1 MTQLVLAFVA
11 GLIVGEVTVLF
22 AIALLSAGRS
32 KDEDC

>member
-11 GLIVGEVTVLF
+11 GIIVGEVTVFFVL
-22 AIALLSAGRS
+22 ALVSAGRS